1 MDRGQVWLSIVVPLA
16 KSLAAVLT
24 PFQNA
29 LLFGCYAF
37 ALLAI
42 GTTLFYRRDT
52 N

>member
-1 MDRGQVWLSIVVPLA
+1 MLGISSATDTPE
-16 KSLAAVLT
+16 SLAAALT

-29 LLFGCYAF
+29 VLFGGYAF

-52 N
+52 D